1 MPALQ
6 DMVIHDR
13 ANDIALVLLES
24 SGQRGVRD
32 LAKSI
37 VGGNEK
43 GLIGSVGQHVEVVGM
58 LGAEEGGIFADGRI
72 TLEEREEIGRVV
84 GALLLAGGKEGEKYQ
99 QNEIGRHLERNSN
112 FSLGHRGFQRLKSTS
127 WTRNCHLEAATGLSG
142 LLCTVRRRV

>member
-1 MPALQ
+1 MSALQ

-32 LAKSI
+32 LVKRI

-58 LGAEEGGIFADGRI
+58 LCAEEGGIFADGRL
-72 TLEEREEIGRVV
+72 TLEESEEVGRRI
-84 GALLLAGGKEGEKYQ
+84 GALLLAGGKKGEKYE
-99 QNEIGRHLERNSN
+99 QNEVGRHLERDSNS
-112 FSLGHRGFQRLKSTS
+112 SLGHRGFQRLKSTS
-127 WTRNCHLEAATGLSG
+127 WTRSAK
-142 LLCTVRRRV
+142 